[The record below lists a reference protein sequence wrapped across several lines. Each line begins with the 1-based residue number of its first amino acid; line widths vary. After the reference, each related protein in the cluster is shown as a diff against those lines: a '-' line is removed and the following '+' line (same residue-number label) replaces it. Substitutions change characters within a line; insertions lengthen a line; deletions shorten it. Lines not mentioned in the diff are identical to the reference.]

1 MDNRIAACRKA
12 RGYTQEALA
21 QALNVSRST
30 VGMWESRNNL
40 PEKHTLCRLADL
52 LGVTTDELLG
62 REPLTSNDQPPHE
75 RRHPMITLNHILE
88 LAEDTSFSIHV
99 PITDRVTVDLRLDT
113 RDTAQLDDVTR
124 LYGDY
129 RVADML
135 SLERGKL
142 SINLARP

>member
-1 MDNRIAACRKA
+1 
-12 RGYTQEALA
+12 
-21 QALNVSRST
+21 
-30 VGMWESRNNL
+30 
-40 PEKHTLCRLADL
+40 
-52 LGVTTDELLG
+52 
-62 REPLTSNDQPPHE
+62 
-75 RRHPMITLNHILE
+75 MITLNHILE

-142 SINLARP
+142 SIDLARP

>member
-40 PEKHTLCRLADL
+40 PEKHTLCCLADL

-62 REPLTSNDQPPHE
+62 REPLTSNDQTPE
-75 RRHPMITLNHILE
+75 RPT
-88 LAEDTSFSIHV
+88 T
-99 PITDRVTVDLRLDT
+99 P
-113 RDTAQLDDVTR
+113 
-124 LYGDY
+124 
-129 RVADML
+129 
-135 SLERGKL
+135 
-142 SINLARP
+142 